1 MSAALEMIMRNLRTE
16 IKRMEKQHEED
27 RSTIHSLQQ
36 MLQALKGIEISRDA
50 NIRGGEDDSE
60 G

>member
-1 MSAALEMIMRNLRTE
+1 MRNLRTE

-50 NIRGGEDDSE
+50 NIRGGEDDSKR
-60 G
+60 